1 MKRKK
6 VKKLGFLWTLLF
18 MAFIGALIGGLTNHL
33 AIKMLFRPHEAKY
46 IGKWRLPFTP
56 GLIPKRRGEL
66 ATQLGKTVTNY
77 LLTPETFRKK
87 LLTPDMEKKTEDF
100 LQAKLEQHIL
110 LSDRTLNDWLDTAG
124 ATNVAVKAERKV
136 LEVLDTQLNAVRAK
150 LTTGSVEEVL
160 PQKWRVEAAG
170 RIPDVTA
177 YILGRSEQYFESDE
191 GKAMFRKMIDEFLA
205 SKGKLG
211 SMVNMF
217 FGESESLVGK
227 VQGEALKFV
236 AAPGTYELVNTIIL
250 NEWEKLQKRPVE
262 ELLSGFDWNGLFD
275 SIRTYAKEELV
286 LEDRLNKT
294 IRDYWPEG
302 SEWTA
307 VNVTPALTSFAF
319 KQAEEQIEISLRKLK
334 IDDMVKEQVDTF
346 PVAVLEDLMLGIS
359 KREFKMITVLGALLG
374 GVIGIVQGLIVYA
387 TNLA

>member
-1 MKRKK
+1 
-6 VKKLGFLWTLLF
+6 

-33 AIKMLFRPHEAKY
+33 AIKMLFRPHVAKY

-56 GLIPKRRGEL
+56 GLIPKRRDEL
-66 ATQLGKTVTNY
+66 AMQLGKTVTKY

-87 LLTPDMEKKTEDF
+87 LLTPEMEKKAENF

-110 LSDRTLNDWLDTAG
+110 LSDRTLTDWLDTAG
-124 ATNVAVKAERKV
+124 ATNVAEKAERKV
-136 LEVLDTQLNAVRAK
+136 LEILDTQLNAVRAK

-170 RIPDVTA
+170 RIPNVTT
-177 YILGRSEQYFESDE
+177 YILGRSEHYFESDE
-191 GKAMFRKMIDEFLA
+191 GKAMFRKMIDDFLA
-205 SKGKLG
+205 TKGTLG
-211 SMVNMF
+211 NMVNMF

-227 VQGEALKFV
+227 VQKEALKFV

-262 ELLSGFDWNGLFD
+262 ELLSGFDWDGLFD
-275 SIRTYAKEELV
+275 SVRSYALKELV
-286 LEDRLNKT
+286 LADRLNKT
-294 IRDYWPEG
+294 IRDYWPGG

-307 VNVTPALTSFAF
+307 ANVTPALTSFAF
-319 KQAEEQIEISLRKLK
+319 KQAEEQMEISLRKLK
-334 IDDMVKEQVDTF
+334 IDDMVREQVDTF
-346 PVAVLEDLMLGIS
+346 PVEVLEDLVLGIS
-359 KREFKMITVLGALLG
+359 RREFKMITVLGAFLG
-374 GVIGIVQGLIVYA
+374 GLIGIIQGLIVFA